1 MKRHWNLGRSYLMYE
16 YKITQVLKVVDGD
29 TLDVL
34 IDVGFNMLRKERIR
48 INRVDA
54 PETNSK
60 NELEKKLG
68 QDAKEF
74 VSEWVESQ
82 NNMTIKTFKDDKYG
96 RILGEIYGDD
106 NCLNDLLIENGLA
119 WEYDGSTKN
128 KDLILLLERRK
139 P

>member
-1 MKRHWNLGRSYLMYE
+1 MKRHWILGRSCLMYE

-82 NNMTIKTFKDDKYG
+82 N
-96 RILGEIYGDD
+96 RILGEIYGDE
-106 NCLNDLLIENGLA
+106 NCLNDMLIENGLA

>member
-1 MKRHWNLGRSYLMYE
+1 MYE
-16 YKITQVLKVVDGD
+16 YMVVDVVKVIDGD

-34 IDVGFNMLRKERIR
+34 IDLGFNMMRKERIR
-48 INRVDA
+48 INRVDT

-68 QDAKEF
+68 YDAKEF
-74 VSEWVESQ
+74 VIEWVSKQ
-82 NNMTIKTFKDDKYG
+82 TKIKIKTFKDDKYG
-96 RILGEIYGDD
+96 RILGELYGD
-106 NCLNDLLIENGLA
+106 NTCLNDLLIENGLA